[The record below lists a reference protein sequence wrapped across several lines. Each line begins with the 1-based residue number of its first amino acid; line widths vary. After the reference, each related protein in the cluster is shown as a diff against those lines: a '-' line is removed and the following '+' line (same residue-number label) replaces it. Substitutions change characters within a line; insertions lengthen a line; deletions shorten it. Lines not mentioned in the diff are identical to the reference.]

1 MDGLTLSILAILS
14 FLLVWLG
21 IMIFTTKP
29 EEEEKEKNPQ
39 TMAQP
44 QQQQQQQ
51 QQLQQST
58 QAATIQAPN
67 IENDLIASYERRIV
81 ELQEKI
87 KNLEAKPTNDKLID
101 WLADLRRENEFLKL
115 KLAQANSS
123 FQQKEDENL
132 KKELEEYKEKVRK
145 LEEEIKDLKNNLD
158 YYRLMLN
165 RLQGRYTV
173 INKYN
178 YRMYIRDSS
187 TGEYRYEL
195 VKLPPDF
202 DPFNPSYITHDGME
216 VYEGYG
222 IKIPTKL
229 GDIIRQEFKKDMVE
243 IGLHR

>member
-1 MDGLTLSILAILS
+1 MDGLTLTILMILS

-29 EEEEKEKNPQ
+29 EDEEKEESKQ
-39 TMAQP
+39 TIASPVQQP
-44 QQQQQQQ
+44 QSQPQVVQ
-51 QQLQQST
+51 T
-58 QAATIQAPN
+58 QNAG
-67 IENDLIASYERRIV
+67 NDLITSYERRIA

-87 KNLEAKPTNDKLID
+87 RSLETRPTNDKLID

-115 KLAQANSS
+115 KLAQMNGS

-132 KKELEEYKEKVRK
+132 KEELENYKERVKK
-145 LEEEIKDLKNNLD
+145 LEEEIKELKDNLD

-178 YRMYIRDSS
+178 YRMCVRDPH
-187 TGEYRYEL
+187 TGEYKYEL
-195 VKLPPDF
+195 VKLPQDF
-202 DPFNPSYITHDGME
+202 DPFNPSYITADGME
-216 VYEGYG
+216 VYEEYG
-222 IKIPTKL
+222 IRIPTKL

>member
-1 MDGLTLSILAILS
+1 MDSLTLTILVILS

-29 EEEEKEKNPQ
+29 EEEEREQEAQLQ
-39 TMAQP
+39 T
-44 QQQQQQQ
+44 QQQIQNQQQ
-51 QQLQQST
+51 T
-58 QAATIQAPN
+58 QNSSPN
-67 IENDLIASYERRIV
+67 NGQNNALIEQYERRIA
-81 ELQEKI
+81 ELNEKI
-87 KNLEAKPTNDKLID
+87 RSLEMKPTNDTLLD

-115 KLAQANSS
+115 KLAQMNGSLQPFS
-123 FQQKEDENL
+123 KEDENL
-132 KKELEEYKEKVRK
+132 KKELEEYKEKVKK
-145 LEEEIKDLKNNLD
+145 LEKELEEMRGNLD

-178 YRMYIRDSS
+178 YRMCIRDPS

-202 DPFNPSYITHDGME
+202 DPFNPSYITKDGIE
-216 VYEGYG
+216 VYEEYG
-222 IKIPTKL
+222 IRIPTKL
-229 GDIIRQEFKKDMVE
+229 GDIIRQEFKKDMYAE